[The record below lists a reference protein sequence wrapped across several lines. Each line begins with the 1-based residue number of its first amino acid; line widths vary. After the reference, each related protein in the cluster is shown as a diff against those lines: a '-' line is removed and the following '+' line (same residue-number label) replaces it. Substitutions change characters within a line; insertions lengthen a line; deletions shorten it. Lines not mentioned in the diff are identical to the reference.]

1 MDDKFRAIISE
12 ELEISLEEVSE
23 SLELE
28 SGENWDSMAVIC
40 IITAID
46 DNYNIQIDDEKL
58 AECKTVGEIYNLV
71 SNH

>member
-1 MDDKFRAIISE
+1 MDDKFKAIISE
-12 ELEISLEEVSE
+12 ELEIDLEEVSE

-28 SGENWDSMAVIC
+28 SGSNWDSMAVIC

>member
-1 MDDKFRAIISE
+1 MDDKFKAIISE
-12 ELEISLEEVSE
+12 ELEIDLEEVSE

-28 SGENWDSMAVIC
+28 SGANWDSMAVIC

-58 AECKTVGEIYNLV
+58 AECKTVGEIYNLI